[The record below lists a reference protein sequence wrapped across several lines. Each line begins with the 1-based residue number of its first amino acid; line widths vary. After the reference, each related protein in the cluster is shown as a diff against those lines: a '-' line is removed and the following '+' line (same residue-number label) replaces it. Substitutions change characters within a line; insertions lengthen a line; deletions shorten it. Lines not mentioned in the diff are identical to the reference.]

1 MQIVVKAAE
10 DSVEDP
16 MEVITRDVAE
26 TLGDRNERALV
37 SKVFPGLTHGNRAR
51 LYVVHL
57 PDDLSAKEVRRV
69 VKRLSNQEA
78 LEYAEVPAPRRPTT
92 TTS

>member
-10 DSVEDP
+10 DSGEDP
-16 MEVITRDVAE
+16 IEVITRDVAE
-26 TLGDRNERALV
+26 TLGDRNDRALV

-57 PDDLSAKEVRRV
+57 PDDLSAKEVSRV
-69 VKRLSNQEA
+69 VERLSSQEG
-78 LEYAEVPAPRRPTT
+78 LEYAEVPAAKAPSSSTR
-92 TTS
+92 